1 MKTIVLTVK
10 DTAVDHVLAVLK
22 RQLSA
27 DEVVIHPPTPVDDP
41 VLPQS
46 EFRVITLGDIEKGN
60 IKEVEQGQNETLDRR
75 ANFLAWRREL
85 EAQLTDEDHE
95 KWEDPWANVRSKEK
109 GRDFSWD
116 E

>member
-27 DEVVIHPPTPVDDP
+27 DEVVIHPPTAVENP

-46 EFRVITLGDIEKGN
+46 ESRASTLDNIEKGN
-60 IKEVEQGQNETLDRR
+60 IEEVKQGQNDTLDRQ
-75 ANFLAWRREL
+75 ASFLAWRREL

-95 KWEDPWANVRSKEK
+95 AWEDPWANVRSKEM